1 MSEAAHGKSVRKESP
16 IFARTH
22 DFILWL
28 LPHTTNFPRSQ
39 RFVLTK
45 RLQDAALD
53 FQERII
59 EAALSQGGQ
68 QAERLQTADITLSKV
83 RFYLRLV
90 HELSWLKPG
99 QYAHAS
105 RMVAEIGRLL
115 GGWRNPKS
123 RRSAKT
129 AD

>member
-1 MSEAAHGKSVRKESP
+1 MKESP

-28 LPHTTNFPRSQ
+28 LPHTMNFPRSQ
-39 RFVLTK
+39 RFTLTK

-59 EAALSQGGQ
+59 EAALSHGAR
-68 QAERLQTADITLSKV
+68 QADILAAADITLAKV
-83 RFYLRLV
+83 RFYLRLA
-90 HELSWLKPG
+90 HELGWLKPG

-105 RMVAEIGRLL
+105 RMVTEIGKLM
-115 GGWRNPKS
+115 GGWRNPKA
-123 RRSAKT
+123 SAKT
-129 AD
+129 AG

>member
-1 MSEAAHGKSVRKESP
+1 VGEQVRKESP
-16 IFARTH
+16 IFVRTH

-28 LPHTTNFPRSQ
+28 LPCTMNFPRSQ
-39 RFVLTK
+39 RFTLTK

-53 FQERII
+53 FQECII

-68 QAERLQTADITLSKV
+68 KAERLQVADITLAKV
-83 RFYLRLV
+83 RFYLRLA
-90 HELSWLKPG
+90 HELGWLKPN
-99 QYAHAS
+99 QYAHAC
-105 RMVAEIGRLL
+105 RMVTEIGNLM

-123 RRSAKT
+123 QRSAET